1 MGGGS
6 PIPGHVLAPVSALRR
21 SVLSWWSYR
30 SAAFPPTSVIFFPSS
45 SAAADRQS
53 DGNKSAV
60 HKRHSISVCITCTSQ
75 IVRRLSLMYAIQ
87 GIMSAMPWTRPF
99 HTWARLPPLV
109 ASCSYFFFLKRV
121 EVSSNSS
128 LFLSRQY
135 LHIGPFSVDTFHAAA
150 AVMTDS
156 RVDFSR
162 TVPRPKFSGLSKFF
176 NHGDSEPR
184 RGAS

>member
-60 HKRHSISVCITCTSQ
+60 HKTSLNFSLYYVHFANSATPFPHVCYPGHHECDALDPAISYLGSITSFGR
-75 IVRRLSLMYAIQ
+75 VMFL
-87 GIMSAMPWTRPF
+87 
-99 HTWARLPPLV
+99 
-109 ASCSYFFFLKRV
+109 FFFLNELRFHRIHRC
-121 EVSSNSS
+121 S
-128 LFLSRQY
+128 FLDNTCIS
-135 LHIGPFSVDTFHAAA
+135 A
-150 AVMTDS
+150 
-156 RVDFSR
+156 
-162 TVPRPKFSGLSKFF
+162 LSPWIRFTQ
-176 NHGDSEPR
+176 R
-184 RGAS
+184 RR